1 MSWSV
6 CYNLAIVKILNQSY
20 KKEMLN
26 MKKTNQTG
34 SFKRR
39 LTAIILSAITVASFG
54 SATLVSASAATIS
67 AAVNM
72 NANKAMASKV
82 KNIDAG
88 KTAYAVITSGLD
100 TVVSKIAETNIFA
113 GIIVNGLFGGF
124 KAIYEDENEPS
135 TQDILDKLE
144 ELSNQIEA
152 NHEKELTELNRGSLN
167 QSIDGYLDSYRVLK
181 GANKSV
187 LAALSEIKD
196 PDNCSKDLCDKIIKA
211 KLN

>member
-1 MSWSV
+1 
-6 CYNLAIVKILNQSY
+6 
-20 KKEMLN
+20 
-26 MKKTNQTG
+26 MKKINQTG

-54 SATLVSASAATIS
+54 SATLVSASAATSNATIS

-124 KAIYEDENEPS
+124 KAIYEDENDHPFR
-135 TQDILDKLE
+135 IF
-144 ELSNQIEA
+144 
-152 NHEKELTELNRGSLN
+152 
-167 QSIDGYLDSYRVLK
+167 
-181 GANKSV
+181 
-187 LAALSEIKD
+187 
-196 PDNCSKDLCDKIIKA
+196 
-211 KLN
+211 

>member
-1 MSWSV
+1 M
-6 CYNLAIVKILNQSY
+6 INQSY
-20 KKEMLN
+20 KKEVLN
-26 MKKTNQTG
+26 MKKTNQAG
-34 SFKRR
+34 PFKRR

-54 SATLVSASAATIS
+54 SATLVSASAATSNATIS

-82 KNIDAG
+82 KNSDAG

-135 TQDILDKLE
+135 TQDILDKLK

-152 NHEKELTELNRGSLN
+152 NHEKELTELNRGFLN

-187 LAALSEIKD
+187 LAALSEIR
-196 PDNCSKDLCDKIIKA
+196 S
-211 KLN
+211 

>member
-1 MSWSV
+1 M
-6 CYNLAIVKILNQSY
+6 
-20 KKEMLN
+20 
-26 MKKTNQTG
+26 
-34 SFKRR
+34 
-39 LTAIILSAITVASFG
+39 
-54 SATLVSASAATIS
+54 
-67 AAVNM
+67 
-72 NANKAMASKV
+72 
-82 KNIDAG
+82 
-88 KTAYAVITSGLD
+88 
-100 TVVSKIAETNIFA
+100 
-113 GIIVNGLFGGF
+113 FGGF

-152 NHEKELTELNRGSLN
+152 NHEKELTELNRGFLN

-187 LAALSEIKD
+187 LAALSEIKA

>member
-1 MSWSV
+1 M
-6 CYNLAIVKILNQSY
+6 
-20 KKEMLN
+20 
-26 MKKTNQTG
+26 
-34 SFKRR
+34 
-39 LTAIILSAITVASFG
+39 
-54 SATLVSASAATIS
+54 
-67 AAVNM
+67 
-72 NANKAMASKV
+72 
-82 KNIDAG
+82 
-88 KTAYAVITSGLD
+88 
-100 TVVSKIAETNIFA
+100 
-113 GIIVNGLFGGF
+113 FGGF

-152 NHEKELTELNRGSLN
+152 NHEKELTELNRGFLN

-196 PDNCSKDLCDKIIKA
+196 PDNYSKDLCDKIIKA